1 MNHTQ
6 IHKDFLL
13 ETYGALYGPEA
24 GPWNLSAESKYLEY
38 KITAFFEE
46 HFSVSEDMEI
56 CNIGIGAGYWDRYL
70 SYRGGRLTS
79 IDRDGRS
86 CRQLREGLLNE
97 GNPNPVTI
105 LHRDVMDCG
114 ELRFDIVTMV
124 GSTRTESGLFESIM
138 KRVFGL
144 LKPGGSF
151 YYQSLDQRENR
162 AAVEALCRENGMS
175 VDVYRQD
182 TAYGRTAHYGKLTRM
197 EEKAAIH
204 K

>member
-1 MNHTQ
+1 MNHTE
-6 IHKDFLL
+6 IDKDFLL

-38 KITAFFEE
+38 QITAFFEK
-46 HFSVSEDMEI
+46 HFSVSEETEV

-79 IDRDGRS
+79 IDRDERA

-97 GNPNPVTI
+97 GNPHPVTV

-114 ELRFDIVTMV
+114 ELRFDIVTMI
-124 GSTRTESGLFESIM
+124 GSTRMESGLFESIM
-138 KRVFGL
+138 KRAFGL
-144 LKPGGSF
+144 LKPGGSL
-151 YYQSLDQRENR
+151 YYQSLDQREDR
-162 AAVEALCRENGMS
+162 AAVEALCRANGMS

-182 TAYGRTAHYGKLTRM
+182 TAYGRAAHYWKLTRT
-197 EEKAAIH
+197 EEKAARQ
-204 K
+204 